1 MSPIAETTT
10 QTCASRLRGGDDAL
24 RDAPDPLRARDGG
37 AAVLLDDER
46 HVADASVPI
55 PSDWPDTFGH
65 GTMDAD
71 DKLRLDY
78 EQTTQ
83 LMRTLTDI
91 RFKLLAFVPT
101 IAGASVGLVGRGQ
114 PASVLLGVGCSGSP
128 RTVGILLYELRN
140 GQIFDA
146 VVERAAMLEQKL
158 GLGLFR
164 DRPSNRVTLF
174 GFVAARHDRG
184 LGLVYG
190 GALAAGPTWLL
201 GERFGRSTLAARGRS
216 AP

>member
-1 MSPIAETTT
+1 
-10 QTCASRLRGGDDAL
+10 
-24 RDAPDPLRARDGG
+24 
-37 AAVLLDDER
+37 
-46 HVADASVPI
+46 
-55 PSDWPDTFGH
+55 
-65 GTMDAD
+65 MDAD

-114 PASVLLGVGCSGSP
+114 PASVLLAVGLLGLSA
-128 RTVGILLYELRN
+128 TVGILLYELRN

-146 VVERAAMLEQKL
+146 VVGRAAMLEQKL

-164 DRPSNRVTLF
+164 DRPTNRVTLF

-190 GALAAGPTWLL
+190 GALAGWAYLVAWGALRALDVGGARKAGAVIGVIVWLFVV
-201 GERFGRSTLAARGRS
+201 GEVERQGARSER
-216 AP
+216 APAPGPS